1 MFPLIYI
8 IFGENDNPE
17 ACVMKSK
24 ATTIMLVDDDRLVL
38 ASLSPSLQAA
48 GYVVKKATS
57 GKEAID
63 LCQQTPPD
71 LAVLDMRMPGMDGI
85 EVARWLQQNTQIP
98 FIFLTA
104 YGEDNAIEKAVD
116 SGALGY
122 LIKPVDPPQLLA
134 GVKTALQRS
143 AENRLL
149 LQREGQL
156 TEALNGDRTVN
167 TAVGILIERE
177 HMSEQEAF
185 ERLRNQARSNQRR
198 LPDLARELVQAVENI
213 NKLSQINTSVS
224 DSQ

>member
-1 MFPLIYI
+1 
-8 IFGENDNPE
+8 
-17 ACVMKSK
+17 MKSK

>member
-1 MFPLIYI
+1 M
-8 IFGENDNPE
+8 NSN
-17 ACVMKSK
+17 
-24 ATTIMLVDDDRLVL
+24 ATMIMLVDDDRLVL

-48 GYVVKKATS
+48 GYEVKTTTS

-63 LCQQTPPD
+63 LCQQMPPD
-71 LAVLDMRMPGMDGI
+71 LVVLDMRMPGMDGI
-85 EVARWLQQNTQIP
+85 EVAHWLRHNTQIP

-104 YGEDNAIEKAVD
+104 YGEDDAIEEAVD

-156 TEALNGDRTVN
+156 TQALNGDRTVN

-185 ERLRNQARSNQRR
+185 DRLRNQARSSQRK
-198 LPDLARELVQAVENI
+198 LPDLARELVQAAEYL
-213 NKLSQINTSVS
+213 NKLSGANTTTSGS
-224 DSQ
+224 H

>member
-1 MFPLIYI
+1 
-8 IFGENDNPE
+8 
-17 ACVMKSK
+17 
-24 ATTIMLVDDDRLVL
+24 MLVDDDRLVL

-85 EVARWLQQNTQIP
+85 ELARWLQQNTQIP

>member
-1 MFPLIYI
+1 
-8 IFGENDNPE
+8 
-17 ACVMKSK
+17 MKSK

-85 EVARWLQQNTQIP
+85 ELARWLQQNTQIP

>member
-1 MFPLIYI
+1 MS
-8 IFGENDNPE
+8 
-17 ACVMKSK
+17 SK

-48 GYVVKKATS
+48 GYVVKTAT
-57 GKEAID
+57 GGQEAIA
-63 LCQQTPPD
+63 LCQHTPPG
-71 LAVLDMRMPGMDGI
+71 LVVLDMRMPGMDGI
-85 EVARWLQQNTQIP
+85 DVARWLHQNTQIP

-104 YGEDNAIEKAVD
+104 YGEDDAVEKAVD

-134 GVKTALQRS
+134 VVKTALQRS

-156 TEALNGDRTVN
+156 TQALNADRTVN

-177 HMSEQEAF
+177 RMSEQEAF
-185 ERLRNQARSNQRR
+185 DRLRNHARSNQRK
-198 LPDLARELVQAVENI
+198 LPDLARELVQAAEYL
-213 NKLSQINTSVS
+213 NKLSGANTTTSGS
-224 DSQ
+224 H

>member
-1 MFPLIYI
+1 
-8 IFGENDNPE
+8 
-17 ACVMKSK
+17 
-24 ATTIMLVDDDRLVL
+24 MLVDDDRLVL

-48 GYVVKKATS
+48 DYVVKTATS
-57 GKEAID
+57 GMEAIA

-85 EVARWLQQNTQIP
+85 EVARWLQQNTHIP

-104 YGEDNAIEKAVD
+104 YGEDEAIEKAVD

-134 GVKTALQRS
+134 GVKTALKRS

-156 TEALNGDRTVN
+156 TEALSGDRTIN

-177 HMSEQEAF
+177 HVSEQEAF
-185 ERLRNQARSNQRR
+185 ERLRNQARSNQRK
-198 LPDLARELVQAVENI
+198 LPDLARELVQAVENL
-213 NKLSQINTSVS
+213 NKLSRANASVS

>member
-1 MFPLIYI
+1 
-8 IFGENDNPE
+8 
-17 ACVMKSK
+17 
-24 ATTIMLVDDDRLVL
+24 MLVDDDRLVL

-122 LIKPVDPPQLLA
+122 LIKPIDPPQLLA

>member
-1 MFPLIYI
+1 
-8 IFGENDNPE
+8 
-17 ACVMKSK
+17 
-24 ATTIMLVDDDRLVL
+24 MLVDDDRLVL

>member
-1 MFPLIYI
+1 MS
-8 IFGENDNPE
+8 
-17 ACVMKSK
+17 SK

-48 GYVVKKATS
+48 GYVVKTATS
-57 GKEAID
+57 GKEAITQ
-63 LCQQTPPD
+63 CQQSPPD

-85 EVARWLQQNTQIP
+85 ELARWLHQHSQIP

-104 YGEDNAIEKAVD
+104 YGEDDAIEKAVE

-143 AENRLL
+143 SENRLL
-149 LQREGQL
+149 QQREGQL
-156 TEALNGDRTVN
+156 TQALNGDRTVN

-177 HMSEQEAF
+177 RMSEQEAF
-185 ERLRNQARSNQRR
+185 DRLRSEARSTQRK
-198 LPDLARELVQAVENI
+198 LPDLARDLVQAAEYL
-213 NKLSQINTSVS
+213 NKFAGEDPTASGSH
-224 DSQ
+224 

>member
-1 MFPLIYI
+1 
-8 IFGENDNPE
+8 
-17 ACVMKSK
+17 MKSK

-122 LIKPVDPPQLLA
+122 LIKPIDPPQLLA

>member
-1 MFPLIYI
+1 
-8 IFGENDNPE
+8 
-17 ACVMKSK
+17 MKSK

-85 EVARWLQQNTQIP
+85 ELARWLQQNTQIP

-213 NKLSQINTSVS
+213 NNLSQLN
-224 DSQ
+224 